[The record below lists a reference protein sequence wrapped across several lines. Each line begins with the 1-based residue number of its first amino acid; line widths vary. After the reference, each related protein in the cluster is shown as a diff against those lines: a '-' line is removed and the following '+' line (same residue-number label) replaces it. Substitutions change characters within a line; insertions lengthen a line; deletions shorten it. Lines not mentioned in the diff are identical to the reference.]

1 LLTNRGKKITNS
13 EIPYGQHNITEQDI
27 QAVVDVL
34 RSDFI
39 TQGSAVPLFE
49 KAICDYTSAKFA
61 VACNS
66 GTSAL
71 HIACLALGLGEGD
84 WLWTTPITFVASAN
98 CALYCGAKVD
108 FVDIDPQS
116 WNLSVSQLEIKLEL
130 AKQNSCL
137 PKVLVAVHLCGLPC
151 DMEEIDRLSK
161 LYGFFVIED
170 ACHAIGGKYQKEPIG
185 NGRYSDITIFSFHPV
200 KTITTAEGGVA
211 VTNNLD
217 FAEKMTLFRS
227 HGISKNLDQMTQV
240 PDGAWYYQQLEL
252 GYNYRLNDIQ
262 AALGISQLK
271 RLDEIVEKREELA
284 VNYDHLLQSLPIQL
298 PYRTKDSQ
306 SGRHLYVVR
315 VDEKIHSKV
324 FEILR
329 AEGIGVNLHY
339 IPIYKQP
346 YYQEMQK
353 NMSIDQ
359 EFSEAEQ
366 YYKEAITL
374 PLYPEL
380 KDRQQQY
387 IVSVLAG
394 VLNGK
399 A

>member
-1 LLTNRGKKITNS
+1 
-13 EIPYGQHNITEQDI
+13 
-27 QAVVDVL
+27 
-34 RSDFI
+34 
-39 TQGSAVPLFE
+39 
-49 KAICDYTSAKFA
+49 
-61 VACNS
+61 
-66 GTSAL
+66 
-71 HIACLALGLGEGD
+71 
-84 WLWTTPITFVASAN
+84 VASAN

-108 FVDIDPQS
+108 FVDIDSQS
-116 WNLSVSQLEIKLEL
+116 WNLSILQLEKKLEL
-130 AKQNSCL
+130 AKQNNCL
-137 PKVLVAVHLCGLPC
+137 PKILVAVHLCGLPC
-151 DMEEIDRLSK
+151 EMEEINQLSK
-161 LYGFFVIED
+161 QYGFFIIED
-170 ACHAIGGKYQKEPIG
+170 ACHAIGGKYQKDPIG
-185 NGRYSDITIFSFHPV
+185 SGRYSDITIFSFHPV

-211 VTNNLD
+211 VTNNFD
-217 FAEKMTLFRS
+217 FAKKMMLLRS
-227 HGISKNLDQMTQV
+227 HGISKDLDKMTQV

-298 PYRTKDSQ
+298 PHRTQDSQ
-306 SGRHLYVVR
+306 SGRHLYVIR
-315 VDEKIHSKV
+315 VAEKIHSKV

-339 IPIYKQP
+339 IPVYKQP

-359 EFSEAEQ
+359 GFPEAEQ

-380 KDRQQQY
+380 TEKQQQR
-387 IVSVLAG
+387 IIFILKNAVM
-394 VLNGK
+394 K
-399 A
+399 